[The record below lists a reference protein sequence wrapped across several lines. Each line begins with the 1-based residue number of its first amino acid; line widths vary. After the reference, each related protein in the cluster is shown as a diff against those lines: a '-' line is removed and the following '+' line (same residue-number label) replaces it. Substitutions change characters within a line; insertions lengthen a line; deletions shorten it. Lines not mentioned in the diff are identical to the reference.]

1 MGSLS
6 ILFLLWVAKRRTC
19 LEGGYASLPFPNFAA
34 TPSFG
39 VSQLDGESRL
49 KSLLNIA
56 WFPEE
61 THLTSSEF

>member
-1 MGSLS
+1 MGSLG
-6 ILFLLWVAKRRTC
+6 ILFLLWVAKRRTS
-19 LEGGYASLPFPNFAA
+19 LEGGHIRFPFAA
-34 TPSFG
+34 TSSFD

-61 THLTSSEF
+61 TCPTSSEF